1 MELESVVSKDPDV
14 VSGALVFRGTRVS
27 VQTLIDYLRASETLD
42 RFLEGFPSVTRE
54 QAQHYLELTL
64 AEASSHA

>member
-14 VSGALVFRGTRVS
+14 VSGALVFRGTRVP
-27 VQTLIDYLRASETLD
+27 VQTLIDYLTSGETLD

-54 QAQHYLELTL
+54 QAERYLE
-64 AEASSHA
+64 